1 MIEISNTIRE
11 QILRLLSRA
20 IVADTVDERALKAII
35 SKQSVQQALLE
46 NLKDLREKYERTEE
60 DKHIG

>member
-20 IVADTVDERALKAII
+20 IVD
-35 SKQSVQQALLE
+35 
-46 NLKDLREKYERTEE
+46 NREKRRQATNIANYLRNRA
-60 DKHIG
+60 DVQRIRFSGGNISDFINSQI

>member
-20 IVADTVDERALKAII
+20 IVDD
-35 SKQSVQQALLE
+35 
-46 NLKDLREKYERTEE
+46 REKRRQATNIANYLRNRT
-60 DKHIG
+60 DVQRIRFSIGNISDFINSQI

>member
-20 IVADTVDERALKAII
+20 IVDD
-35 SKQSVQQALLE
+35 
-46 NLKDLREKYERTEE
+46 REKKRQATNIASYLRNRA
-60 DKHIG
+60 DVQRIRFSVGNISDFINSQI

>member
-20 IVADTVDERALKAII
+20 IVDD
-35 SKQSVQQALLE
+35 
-46 NLKDLREKYERTEE
+46 REKKRQATNIANYLRNRA
-60 DKHIG
+60 DVQRIRFSVGNISDCINSQI

>member
-20 IVADTVDERALKAII
+20 IVDD
-35 SKQSVQQALLE
+35 
-46 NLKDLREKYERTEE
+46 REKRRQATNIANYLRNRA
-60 DKHIG
+60 DVQRIRFSIGNISDFINSQI

>member
-20 IVADTVDERALKAII
+20 IVGD
-35 SKQSVQQALLE
+35 
-46 NLKDLREKYERTEE
+46 REKRRQATNIANYLRNRA
-60 DKHIG
+60 DVQRIRFSVGNISDFINSQI

>member
-20 IVADTVDERALKAII
+20 IVDD
-35 SKQSVQQALLE
+35 
-46 NLKDLREKYERTEE
+46 REKKRQATNIANYLRNRA
-60 DKHIG
+60 DIQRIRFSVGNISDFINSQI

>member
-20 IVADTVDERALKAII
+20 IVDD
-35 SKQSVQQALLE
+35 
-46 NLKDLREKYERTEE
+46 REKRRQATNIANYLRNRA
-60 DKHIG
+60 DLQRIRFSVGNISDFINSQI

>member
-20 IVADTVDERALKAII
+20 IVDD
-35 SKQSVQQALLE
+35 
-46 NLKDLREKYERTEE
+46 REKKRQATNIANYLRNRA
-60 DKHIG
+60 DVQRIRFSVGNISDFINSQI

>member
-20 IVADTVDERALKAII
+20 IVDD
-35 SKQSVQQALLE
+35 
-46 NLKDLREKYERTEE
+46 REKRRQATNIANYLRNRT
-60 DKHIG
+60 DVQRIRLSVGNISDFINSQI

>member
-20 IVADTVDERALKAII
+20 IVD
-35 SKQSVQQALLE
+35 
-46 NLKDLREKYERTEE
+46 NREKRRQAINIANYLRNRA
-60 DKHIG
+60 DVQRIRFSVGNISDFINSQI

>member
-20 IVADTVDERALKAII
+20 IVD
-35 SKQSVQQALLE
+35 
-46 NLKDLREKYERTEE
+46 NREKRRQATNIANYLRNRA
-60 DKHIG
+60 DVQRIRFSVGNISDFINSQI

>member
-20 IVADTVDERALKAII
+20 IMDD
-35 SKQSVQQALLE
+35 
-46 NLKDLREKYERTEE
+46 REKKRQATNIANYLRNRA
-60 DKHIG
+60 DVQRIRFSVGNISDFINSQI

>member
-20 IVADTVDERALKAII
+20 IVGD
-35 SKQSVQQALLE
+35 
-46 NLKDLREKYERTEE
+46 REKRRQATNVANYLRNRA
-60 DKHIG
+60 DVQRIRFSVGNISDFINSQI

>member
-20 IVADTVDERALKAII
+20 IVDD
-35 SKQSVQQALLE
+35 
-46 NLKDLREKYERTEE
+46 REKRRQATNIANYLRNRA
-60 DKHIG
+60 DVQRIRFSVGNISDFINSQI

>member
-20 IVADTVDERALKAII
+20 IVDD
-35 SKQSVQQALLE
+35 
-46 NLKDLREKYERTEE
+46 REKRRQAINIANYLLIRA
-60 DKHIG
+60 DVQSIRFSVGNIADFINSQI

>member
-20 IVADTVDERALKAII
+20 IVDD
-35 SKQSVQQALLE
+35 
-46 NLKDLREKYERTEE
+46 REKRRQATNIANYLRNRT
-60 DKHIG
+60 DVQRIRFSVGNISDFINSQI

>member
-20 IVADTVDERALKAII
+20 IVDD
-35 SKQSVQQALLE
+35 
-46 NLKDLREKYERTEE
+46 REKRRQATNIATYLRNRADVQRTRFSVGNIS
-60 DKHIG
+60 DFINSQI

>member
-20 IVADTVDERALKAII
+20 LVD
-35 SKQSVQQALLE
+35 
-46 NLKDLREKYERTEE
+46 DREKRRQATNIANYLRNRT
-60 DKHIG
+60 DVQRIRFSVGNISDFINSQI

>member
-20 IVADTVDERALKAII
+20 IVDD
-35 SKQSVQQALLE
+35 
-46 NLKDLREKYERTEE
+46 REKKRQARNIANYLRNRA
-60 DKHIG
+60 DVQRIRFSVGNISDFINSQI

>member
-20 IVADTVDERALKAII
+20 IVDD
-35 SKQSVQQALLE
+35 
-46 NLKDLREKYERTEE
+46 REKRRQATNIANYMRNIT
-60 DKHIG
+60 DVQRIRFSVGNISDFINSQI

>member
-20 IVADTVDERALKAII
+20 IVYD
-35 SKQSVQQALLE
+35 
-46 NLKDLREKYERTEE
+46 REKRRQATNIANYLRNRT
-60 DKHIG
+60 DVQRIRFSVGNISDFINSQI

>member
-20 IVADTVDERALKAII
+20 IVDD
-35 SKQSVQQALLE
+35 
-46 NLKDLREKYERTEE
+46 REKRRQAINIANYLRNRA
-60 DKHIG
+60 DVQRIRFSVGNISDFINSQI